1 MTPEVF
7 YNCLVSLRDI
17 VLRKNTNVLSF
28 PLIDWERE
36 FLSFPQFCQL
46 LDMIFARTGIEI
58 RLYPYYFLS
67 IK

>member
-1 MTPEVF
+1 MAFGENIKIF
-7 YNCLVSLRDI
+7 
-17 VLRKNTNVLSF
+17 SF

-36 FLSFPQFCQL
+36 FLSFEQFCQL
-46 LDMIFARTGIEI
+46 LDMIFMGTGIEI

>member
-1 MTPEVF
+1 MPVILERILLLE
-7 YNCLVSLRDI
+7 NNI
-17 VLRKNTNVLSF
+17 NILSF